1 LTILQDGR
9 NADLV
14 AAMFKIIVILH
25 FTSVREDG
33 ACDAIQEHPVCHAR
47 ATPGLLRRLLSR
59 LFAREPN
66 RAMAIL
72 AALKLNVFYTSLL
85 L

>member
-1 LTILQDGR
+1 
-9 NADLV
+9 
-14 AAMFKIIVILH
+14 
-25 FTSVREDG
+25 
-33 ACDAIQEHPVCHAR
+33 
-47 ATPGLLRRLLSR
+47 LLRRLLSR